1 MNQRLRYDD
10 TGGITNDL
18 DDEVDNDSSS
28 SDDALEKEGLIM
40 ETSTNPPTNGIARN
54 GISSDNL
61 YIKFQKGA
69 LDSLEKDE
77 HICLW
82 AGA

>member
-1 MNQRLRYDD
+1 MILFNSRMNQRLRYDD
-10 TGGITNDL
+10 TGGISNDL

-69 LDSLEKDE
+69 LDSL
-77 HICLW
+77 
-82 AGA
+82 